1 MIGEVVRGNDMPHLI
16 SYLFGPGKSD
26 EHVNQHLVAGYAD
39 AVFTAHDELWRQQPG
54 VQRRIRKEALDL
66 GWQVEFPRSRWRAN
80 AAGGYVWHCSLSI
93 KAEEGQ
99 LTDAQWTQAAH
110 AVADA
115 LGFSGADGK
124 SPCRWVAVRHGL
136 SAGGN
141 DHIHI
146 AVNLVREDST
156 IASTWNDYSKVA
168 RACAGLET
176 RFGLQHVPGRSTGRS
191 IPEPTRA
198 DREISARNGEHEPL
212 RIRLERTV
220 RACAAAAYNE
230 AHFIALARAR
240 GLILRP
246 RYVSAATRTEVTGYA
261 VAVRDTRHA
270 CSARTGVTG
279 PIWFG
284 GGKLATD
291 LALPRLRERWETPGK
306 DPAITRAEALAAWS
320 GALTLDGQSPA
331 GSTAPRAG
339 QYDTATAAADALAA
353 VASACEPDHPGP
365 LARAARHMARAACA
379 QPAGVSHPE
388 LAAVVAAMA
397 STFVTL
403 TEAGTAPAPQA
414 TLILV
419 RQVAQLVDTC
429 VAAGTTQTAAKEAT
443 RAGFLVRAS
452 LAELTSAAERQ
463 AAATLPAIPI
473 YDRGNCA
480 MDEPTYEEDL
490 LRHLTQ
496 AGVLGIEVYR
506 ALTGQ
511 PAGGDAKD
519 VAALKAAGYTAETPC
534 DAHLR
539 EVLGEARWAKYVQD
553 PARIVCAAA
562 ITDGAKAGYDM
573 NALLTKVFG
582 QRAWED
588 DAHSPS
594 QSIARVLAYRITREL
609 ADPRARRRYA
619 LPPAGEQAQDL
630 RTARGSRTATAGGRT
645 GKVPRQGSAPR
656 EPMPVTPYDTHLRDL
671 LGEHRWTQYAADEKR
686 RQVAELITTAAAE
699 GRNVPALLTQA
710 VTCRDWEDDDRSPSI
725 RVASVLHYR
734 VKGAVA
740 SGDFPPGQVPDSP
753 LSADPLPDG
762 LGELIARSA
771 APARDNRAAAE
782 HAEHKAAVATP
793 PPTRDPRQHSGQTRD

>member
-1 MIGEVVRGNDMPHLI
+1 MIGEVVRGNEMPHLI
-16 SYLFGPGKSD
+16 SYLFGPGKSN

-54 VQRRIRKEALDL
+54 VQRRIHKEALDL

-99 LTDAQWTQAAH
+99 LTDTQWTQAAH

-168 RACAGLET
+168 RACAELET

-220 RACAAAAYNE
+220 RACAAAAHSE

-240 GLILRP
+240 SLILRP
-246 RYVSAATRTEVTGYA
+246 RYASAATRTEVTGYA
-261 VAVRDTRHA
+261 VAARDARHA
-270 CSARTGVTG
+270 CSTRTGVTG

-306 DPAITRAEALAAWS
+306 DPAMTRAEALAAWS
-320 GALTLDGQSPA
+320 GAATLDGQSPA

-339 QYDTATAAADALAA
+339 QYDAATAVADVLAA
-353 VASACEPDHPGP
+353 AASACEPDHPGP

-379 QPAGVSHPE
+379 QPAGASHPE
-388 LAAVVAAMA
+388 LAAAVAAMA
-397 STFVTL
+397 STFTTVTQ
-403 TEAGTAPAPQA
+403 AGSSPQA

-419 RQVAQLVDTC
+419 RQVAQLVDAC
-429 VAAGTTQTAAKEAT
+429 VAARTTQAATREAT

-463 AAATLPAIPI
+463 AAAALPAVPI
-473 YDRGNCA
+473 YDRGNTI

-511 PAGGDAKD
+511 PPGGDAKD
-519 VAALKAAGYTAETPC
+519 VAALKAVGYTAETPC

-539 EVLGEARWAKYVQD
+539 EVLGETRWAKYVQD

-573 NALLTKVFG
+573 KALLTKVFG

-619 LPPAGEQAQDL
+619 LPSAGEQAQDL
-630 RTARGSRTATAGGRT
+630 ITARGSRTATAGART
-645 GKVPRQGSAPR
+645 GKVPRQGTAAR
-656 EPMPVTPYDTHLRDL
+656 EPMPVTPFDTHLRDL
-671 LGEHRWTQYAADEKR
+671 LGEHRWIQYAADEKR

-710 VTCRDWEDDDRSPSI
+710 VTCRDWEDDDQSPSR

-740 SGDFPPGQVPDSP
+740 SGDFPPGQVPDSRLP
-753 LSADPLPDG
+753 DSPLPDG
-762 LGELIARSA
+762 LGELIARST
-771 APARDNRAAAE
+771 APASENRAPAAQ
-782 HAEHKAAVATP
+782 HKAAAATP
-793 PPTRDPRQHSGQTRD
+793 PPPNRDPREQYGQERD